1 MLVDVPVEH
10 SMNGRSPSES
20 SSITLDNFALLI
32 RIRFHMRLFY
42 NVLFMIALLHV
53 K

>member
-20 SSITLDNFALLI
+20 STITLDNFALLI
-32 RIRFHMRLFY
+32 RIRLFY
-42 NVLFMIALLHV
+42 NVLFMIALLHF